1 MKKSY
6 IYTAELNLAVL
17 LFGGAGLFGKLLDY
31 PAVIIVL
38 SRVVFSALTLYLFAK
53 IRNKSL
59 RFNRKKSYLWVFIT
73 AILLSLHWISFFQ
86 SVKLSTVAIALFSFS
101 TFPVFISLVEPLV
114 FGLRFSFKELIA
126 AIIALVGIYILIP
139 SFNFSSL
146 NFKGVIVGIISG
158 LLFALLSIVNKIQV
172 KNESSFLIAFYQ
184 HLFSIPIL
192 LPSVFLLKGVP
203 TSTDFLYFFL
213 LGAIFT
219 AMAHLLF
226 IDSLV
231 KFKAF
236 ISGIFA
242 TLEPVYGAFFAFLIL
257 KEIPSVKTIIGGF
270 IVLCASLYAII
281 FSEKGG

>member
-1 MKKSY
+1 MKKPY

-38 SRVVFSALTLYLFAK
+38 SRVVFSALTLYFFAK
-53 IRNKSL
+53 IRNKNL

-101 TFPVFISLVEPLV
+101 TFPVFISLIEPLV
-114 FGLRFSFKELIA
+114 FGLRFSFKELFA
-126 AIIALVGIYILIP
+126 ALIALVGIYILIP

-146 NFKGVIVGIISG
+146 NFKGVITGIISG
-158 LLFALLSIVNKIQV
+158 FLFALLSIVNKVQV
-172 KNESSFLIAFYQ
+172 KNESSFLITFYQ

-192 LPSVFLLKGVP
+192 LPSVFLLKRVP
-203 TSTDFLYFFL
+203 TSKDFFYFFL
-213 LGAIFT
+213 LGAVFT
-219 AMAHLLF
+219 ALAHLLF

-236 ISGIFA
+236 ISGLFA

-257 KEIPSVKTIIGGF
+257 NEIPSVKTIIGGL